1 MACPALSAGVLAPN
15 GSLLEGA
22 NEIIKDGFFKAPAAA
37 ANALGGAAFK
47 SLAEA
52 LNDNDGRRPPAALA
66 RDAKPS
72 RDLKGLDELHILGTA
87 LRGLRL

>member
-1 MACPALSAGVLAPN
+1 MACPALSAN

-37 ANALGGAAFK
+37 ANALGSAAFK
-47 SLAEA
+47 PLAEA

>member
-15 GSLLEGA
+15 GPLLEGA
-22 NEIIKDGFFKAPAAA
+22 NEIIKDDFFKAPAAA
-37 ANALGGAAFK
+37 AN
-47 SLAEA
+47 
-52 LNDNDGRRPPAALA
+52 AALA